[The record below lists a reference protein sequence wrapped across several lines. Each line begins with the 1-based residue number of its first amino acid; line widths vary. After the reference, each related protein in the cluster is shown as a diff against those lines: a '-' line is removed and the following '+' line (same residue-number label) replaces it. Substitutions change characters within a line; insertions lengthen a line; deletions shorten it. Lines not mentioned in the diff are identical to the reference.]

1 MLITF
6 KCKASPD
13 VTMYEQHVQRIFE
26 LLHKEA
32 KIGVITAA
40 ETGHAVQLLQGEIA
54 RTSAHE
60 KSAEVE
66 RDVVA
71 HHGENGDDHG
81 HETTERV
88 AYAARTRPLLDML
101 VAANKA
107 GNDVLWGI

>member
-13 VTMYEQHVQRIFE
+13 VVMYEQHVQRIFE
-26 LLHKEA
+26 LLHKEP

-40 ETGHAVQLLQGEIA
+40 ETGPAIELLQGEIA
-54 RTSAHE
+54 KTSAHE

-71 HHGENGDDHG
+71 HHGESGDDHN
-81 HETTERV
+81 HEAIERV
-88 AYAARTRPLLDML
+88 PYAARTRPLLEML
-101 VAANKA
+101 IAANKA

>member
-6 KCKASPD
+6 KCKSSPD
-13 VTMYEQHVQRIFE
+13 VVMYEQHIQRIFE

-40 ETGHAVQLLQGEIA
+40 ETAHAIELLQGEIA
-54 RTSAHE
+54 KTTAHE

-81 HETTERV
+81 HEAIEHV
-88 AYAARTRPLLDML
+88 AYAARTRPLLAML
-101 VAANKA
+101 IAANKA
-107 GNDVLWGI
+107 GDDVLWGI

>member
-13 VTMYEQHVQRIFE
+13 VVMYEHHVQRIFE
-26 LLHKEA
+26 LLHKEP

-40 ETGHAVQLLQGEIA
+40 ETTHAIELLQSEIA
-54 RTSAHE
+54 KTMAHE

-71 HHGENGDDHG
+71 HHNENGDDHG
-81 HETTERV
+81 HEVIEHV
-88 AYAARTRPLLDML
+88 AYAARTRPLLEML
-101 VAANKA
+101 IAANKA